1 MYEDYIRAIEAKG
14 LTPPD
19 KIIADGKFHRFDSD
33 NSGKSNGVYI
43 LHSDE
48 PQSGWFKCY
57 KTGTENNW
65 SRGYY
70 VTDPEKREQF
80 QKLIKQQTQE
90 RTVKIL
96 EIHKQAAIK
105 ASADYQD
112 AKSADPDHPYLKRK
126 QIKPVKGLKQDP
138 TTGDLIVPIYCKN
151 GNIISRQT
159 INRDGGKYF
168 LKDGQTKGGYFDFGE
183 TTENIVICEGF
194 ATGASIFEA
203 SGYRVRC
210 AFNCGNLKEVAIISR
225 EEYPKAHIIIAGD
238 DDRKSE
244 GNPGRTKA
252 IEAAKSISTS
262 FMFPD
267 FGENRPEEA
276 TDFNDLYCLNGIEV
290 VRKCFEEV
298 SKHPKKYDVKAINGV
313 FEKDSTNGSKTW
325 STPKPL
331 PDAPPPPPPLDPEIL
346 PQPLADFAKA
356 SALENEV
363 SPEAVAAFLLS
374 SIGAVTG
381 SRFCIKPD
389 SRKKSWY
396 EFPIRS
402 TALVMNVS
410 QNKSGVF
417 RAAIGPLE
425 RLQRSYQEENDK
437 SAAEYFYEQEI
448 YERLRKGLLSRLEK
462 LQKDG
467 EPTSQVEQE
476 LKNIIIP
483 NVPDKKTLAITS
495 GTRPKIIEILSRGNE
510 RGLLIKRDELAGWF
524 AGLERTGNEG
534 DREFYLEGMTVAF
547 NYDNHTIG
555 RGEDFTPALAL
566 SICGTI
572 QKSKLRRLLLD
583 MEKGFRNDGMLQRFM
598 WVCPQSNSFEDFE
611 EAYSTGFRGVDDSLI
626 TQIQNIF
633 KKLDALTPDDVGAIS
648 SDYSPAPW
656 IGFDEKAQKEF
667 LAWRKVLKKN
677 VLTDENLS
685 DGLESH
691 LRKSERLVAG
701 LALSF
706 HALKCATTDNINDI
720 PPAVDSDA
728 LNRAVDIW
736 DVLRHHA
743 NAVYSL
749 GQTSTL
755 EAARLIYSR
764 IRKLMDKDSKFSVR
778 DIKQKKWRGINDDKL
793 IDEVLELLVEK
804 DIVKELETPHVIKG
818 RPPSSRFL
826 VNPLALKEDDV

>member
-1 MYEDYIRAIEAKG
+1 MYEEFIKAIEAEG
-14 LTPPD
+14 ITPPAE
-19 KIIADGKFHRFDSD
+19 IIADGKWHRYDSD
-33 NSGKSNGVYI
+33 NSGKLNGCYYFYP
-43 LHSDE
+43 DE
-48 PQSGWFKCY
+48 PQYGYFKCW
-57 KTGTENNW
+57 KTGLENTF
-65 SRGYY
+65 SGGFSK
-70 VTDPEKREQF
+70 TDPVKKEQY
-80 QKLIKQQTQE
+80 QKLIEQRSQDHKEKLLQ
-90 RTVKIL
+90 L
-96 EIHKQAAIK
+96 YKQAAIK
-105 ASADYQD
+105 ADTEYQD

-159 INRDGGKYF
+159 INRDGDKYF

-183 TTENIVICEGF
+183 TTENFVICEGF

-203 SGYRVRC
+203 RGYRVRC
-210 AFNCGNLKEVAIISR
+210 AFNCGNLKEVAITSR

-238 DDRKSE
+238 DDHKTE

-252 IEAAKSISTS
+252 IESASSIDTS
-262 FMFPD
+262 VVFPD
-267 FGENRPEEA
+267 FGENRPEKA
-276 TDFNDLYCLNGIEV
+276 TDFNDLYCLYGIEA

-313 FEKDSTNGSKTW
+313 FEKDSTNGSQTW
-325 STPKPL
+325 PIPKPL

-356 SALENEV
+356 AALENGV

-425 RLQRSYQEENDK
+425 RLQRSYKEENDK
-437 SAAEYFYEQEI
+437 AASDYFYEQEI

-462 LQKDG
+462 LQKEG

-476 LKNIIIP
+476 LRNMILP
-483 NVPDKKTLAITS
+483 NVPDKKTLAITA
-495 GTRPKIIEILSRGNE
+495 GTRQKIIEILSKGNE

-524 AGLERTGNEG
+524 AGLDRPGNEG
-534 DREFYLEGMTVAF
+534 DREFYLEGMTVAL

-555 RGEDFTPALAL
+555 RGEDFTPVLAL

-598 WVCPQSNSFEDFE
+598 WVCPQAKSFEDFE
-611 EAYSTGFRGVDDSLI
+611 DAYTRGFCGVDKKLLVE
-626 TQIQNIF
+626 IQNIF
-633 KKLDALTPDDVGAIS
+633 ERLDALSPDDVGAIN
-648 SDYSPAPW
+648 SDYSHAPW
-656 IGFDEKAQKEF
+656 IGFDSQAQKEF
-667 LAWRKVLKKN
+667 LAWRWKLHSTFLK
-677 VLTDENLS
+677 DENLS
-685 DGLESH
+685 DGMESH

-706 HALKCATTDNINDI
+706 HALKCATTDNINEI
-720 PPAVDSDA
+720 PPTVDSDA

-755 EAARLIYSR
+755 EAARLIYAR
-764 IRKLMDKDSKFSVR
+764 IRKLMDKDFKFSVR
-778 DIKQKKWRGINDDKL
+778 DIKQKKWRGIHDDKL

-804 DIVKELETPHVIKG
+804 DIVKELG
-818 RPPSSRFL
+818 RPPGINGRPSSRRFL
-826 VNPLALKEDDV
+826 VNPLALKETDV

>member
-1 MYEDYIRAIEAKG
+1 
-14 LTPPD
+14 
-19 KIIADGKFHRFDSD
+19 
-33 NSGKSNGVYI
+33 
-43 LHSDE
+43 
-48 PQSGWFKCY
+48 
-57 KTGTENNW
+57 
-65 SRGYY
+65 
-70 VTDPEKREQF
+70 
-80 QKLIKQQTQE
+80 
-90 RTVKIL
+90 
-96 EIHKQAAIK
+96 
-105 ASADYQD
+105 
-112 AKSADPDHPYLKRK
+112 
-126 QIKPVKGLKQDP
+126 
-138 TTGDLIVPIYCKN
+138 
-151 GNIISRQT
+151 
-159 INRDGGKYF
+159 
-168 LKDGQTKGGYFDFGE
+168 
-183 TTENIVICEGF
+183 
-194 ATGASIFEA
+194 
-203 SGYRVRC
+203 
-210 AFNCGNLKEVAIISR
+210 
-225 EEYPKAHIIIAGD
+225 
-238 DDRKSE
+238 
-244 GNPGRTKA
+244 
-252 IEAAKSISTS
+252 
-262 FMFPD
+262 
-267 FGENRPEEA
+267 
-276 TDFNDLYCLNGIEV
+276 
-290 VRKCFEEV
+290 
-298 SKHPKKYDVKAINGV
+298 
-313 FEKDSTNGSKTW
+313 
-325 STPKPL
+325 
-331 PDAPPPPPPLDPEIL
+331 
-346 PQPLADFAKA
+346 
-356 SALENEV
+356 
-363 SPEAVAAFLLS
+363 
-374 SIGAVTG
+374 
-381 SRFCIKPD
+381 
-389 SRKKSWY
+389 
-396 EFPIRS
+396 
-402 TALVMNVS
+402 
-410 QNKSGVF
+410 
-417 RAAIGPLE
+417 
-425 RLQRSYQEENDK
+425 
-437 SAAEYFYEQEI
+437 
-448 YERLRKGLLSRLEK
+448 

>member
-1 MYEDYIRAIEAKG
+1 MYENFIRAIEAKG
-14 LTPPD
+14 ITPPD
-19 KIIADGKFHRFDSD
+19 EIIADGEIHRFDSD
-33 NSGKSNGVYI
+33 HSGKSNGAYV

-48 PQSGWFKCY
+48 PQSGWFKCW

-65 SRGYY
+65 SRGYSE
-70 VTDPEKREQF
+70 TDPVKKEQF
-80 QKLIKQQTQE
+80 QKLIKQRTQE

-96 EIHKQAAIK
+96 ELQKNAAIK
-105 ASADYQD
+105 ASTEYQD
-112 AKSADPDHPYLKRK
+112 AKPADPDHPYLKRK
-126 QIKPVKGLKQDP
+126 QIKPYRIRQD
-138 TTGDLIVPIYCKN
+138 LKN
-151 GNIISRQT
+151 GNLIIPINSKDGKIISRQT
-159 INRDGGKYF
+159 INKEGDKYF
-168 LKDGQTKGGYFDFGE
+168 LTDGQVKGGYFDLGE
-183 TTENIVICEGF
+183 SNESIVICEGF

-210 AFNCGNLKEVAIISR
+210 VFNCLNLKEVAITTR
-225 EEYPKAHIIIAGD
+225 EVYPKAHIIIAGD
-238 DDRKSE
+238 DDHNTK

-252 IEAAKSISTS
+252 IESASSIDASVV
-262 FMFPD
+262 FPD
-267 FGENRPEEA
+267 FGENRTEKA
-276 TDFNDLYCLNGIEV
+276 TDFNDLHCLKGV
-290 VRKCFEEV
+290 DAVMACFN
-298 SKHPKKYDVKAINGV
+298 SLLKKPINNTVTAINGV
-313 FEKDSTNGSKTW
+313 FEKDSTNGSQTW
-325 STPKPL
+325 SVPKPL
-331 PDAPPPPPPLDPEIL
+331 PDAPPPPPPLDPKIL
-346 PQPLADFAKA
+346 PQPFADFAKA

-363 SPEAVAAFLLS
+363 SPEAVAALLLS

-437 SAAEYFYEQEI
+437 SAVEYLHQKEVYD
-448 YERLRKGLLSRLEK
+448 RSRKGLLSRLEK

-476 LKNIIIP
+476 LRNMIPP
-483 NVPDKKTLAITS
+483 NVPDEKTLAITA

-547 NYDNHTIG
+547 NYDNYTIG
-555 RGEDFTPALAL
+555 RGVDFTPALAL

-572 QKSKLRRLLLD
+572 QKSKLSRLILD
-583 MEKGFRNDGMLQRFM
+583 MEKGYRDDGMLQRFM
-598 WVCPQSNSFEDFE
+598 WVCPQLNSFEDFE
-611 EAYSTGFRGVDDSLI
+611 EAYSTGFRGVDNSLLI
-626 TQIQNIF
+626 KIQKIF
-633 KKLDALTPDDVGAIS
+633 ARLDALSPDDVGATN

-656 IGFDEKAQKEF
+656 IGFDQKAQKEF

>member
-105 ASADYQD
+105 VSAEYQD
-112 AKSADPDHPYLKRK
+112 AKSADPDHLYLKRK

-276 TDFNDLYCLNGIEV
+276 TDFNDLYCLNGIEA

>member
-1 MYEDYIRAIEAKG
+1 MYEEFIKAIEAEG
-14 LTPPD
+14 LTPPHQ
-19 KIIADGKFHRFDSD
+19 IIADGKFQRFDSD
-33 NSGKSNGVYI
+33 NSGKSNGSYI
-43 LHSDE
+43 FYPDE
-48 PQSGWFKCY
+48 PKSGWFRCW
-57 KTGTENNW
+57 KTGTENTW
-65 SRGYY
+65 SRGYSE
-70 VTDPEKREQF
+70 TDPVKKEQF
-80 QKLIKQQTQE
+80 QKLIKQRTQE

-96 EIHKQAAIK
+96 ELHKKAAIK
-105 ASADYQD
+105 ASAEYQD
-112 AKSADPDHPYLKRK
+112 AKSADPYHPYLIRK

-203 SGYRVRC
+203 TGYRVRL
-210 AFNCGNLKEVAIISR
+210 AFNCGNLKEVATISR
-225 EEYPKAHIIIAGD
+225 EDYPKAHIIIAGD

-276 TDFNDLYCLNGIEV
+276 TDFNDLYCLNGIEA

-325 STPKPL
+325 SVPKPL
-331 PDAPPPPPPLDPEIL
+331 PDTPPPPPQLDPEIL

-356 SALENEV
+356 TALENEV

-389 SRKKSWY
+389 SRKKWY

-402 TALVMNVS
+402 TALVMEVS

-425 RLQRSYQEENDK
+425 RLQRSYKEENDK
-437 SAAEYFYEQEI
+437 AASEYFYEQEI

-462 LQKDG
+462 LQKEG

-476 LKNIIIP
+476 LRNLIPP
-483 NVPDKKTLAITS
+483 NVPDKKTLAITA

-524 AGLERTGNEG
+524 AGLDKLGNEG

-555 RGEDFTPALAL
+555 RGEEFTPALAL

-598 WVCPQSNSFEDFE
+598 WVCPQTKSFEDFE
-611 EAYSTGFRGVDDSLI
+611 DAYTRGFCGVDKKLLVE
-626 TQIQNIF
+626 IQNIF
-633 KKLDALTPDDVGAIS
+633 KRLDALSPDDVGAIN
-648 SDYSPAPW
+648 SDYSHAPW
-656 IGFDEKAQKEF
+656 IGFDSQAQKEF
-667 LAWRKVLKKN
+667 LAWRWKLHSTVLK
-677 VLTDENLS
+677 DENLS
-685 DGLESH
+685 DGMESH

-706 HALKCATTDNINDI
+706 HALKCATTDNINEI
-720 PPAVDSDA
+720 PPTVDSDA

-755 EAARLIYSR
+755 EAARLIYAR

-778 DIKQKKWRGINDDKL
+778 DIKQKKWRGIHDDKL

-804 DIVKELETPHVIKG
+804 DIVKELETPNVIKG
-818 RPPSSRFL
+818 RPPSRRFL
-826 VNPLALKEDDV
+826 VNPLALKETDV

>member
-1 MYEDYIRAIEAKG
+1 MYEDFIRAIEAKG
-14 LTPPD
+14 ITPPAE
-19 KIIADGKFHRFDSD
+19 IIADGKIHRFDSD
-33 NSGKSNGVYI
+33 HSGKSNGAYV

-48 PQSGWFKCY
+48 PQSGWFKCW

-65 SRGYY
+65 SRGYSE
-70 VTDPEKREQF
+70 TDPVKKEQF
-80 QKLIKQQTQE
+80 QKLIKKRNQE
-90 RTVKIL
+90 RTVKIHEL
-96 EIHKQAAIK
+96 QKNAAIK
-105 ASADYQD
+105 ASIEYKD
-112 AKSADPDHPYLKRK
+112 AKPADPDHPYLKRK
-126 QIKPVKGLKQDP
+126 QIKPYRIRQD
-138 TTGDLIVPIYCKN
+138 LKN
-151 GNIISRQT
+151 GNLIIPINDKDGEIISHQT
-159 INRDGGKYF
+159 INKEGDKYF
-168 LKDGQTKGGYFDFGE
+168 LTNGQVKGGYFDLGE
-183 TTENIVICEGF
+183 SNESIVICEGF

-210 AFNCGNLKEVAIISR
+210 VFNCLNLKKVAITTR

-238 DDRKSE
+238 DDQNTK

-252 IEAAKSISTS
+252 IESASSIDASVV
-262 FMFPD
+262 FPD
-267 FGENRPEEA
+267 FGENRTEKA
-276 TDFNDLYCLNGIEV
+276 TDFNDLYCLKGV
-290 VRKCFEEV
+290 DAVMACFN
-298 SKHPKKYDVKAINGV
+298 SLLKKPINNTVTAINGV
-313 FEKDSTNGSKTW
+313 FEKDSTNGSQTW
-325 STPKPL
+325 AVPKPL

-346 PQPLADFAKA
+346 PQPFADFAKA

-363 SPEAVAAFLLS
+363 SPEAVAALLLS

-389 SRKKSWY
+389 SRKNSWY
-396 EFPIRS
+396 EFTIRS

-425 RLQRSYQEENDK
+425 RLQRSYQEENGK
-437 SAAEYFYEQEI
+437 SAAEYLHQKEVYD
-448 YERLRKGLLSRLEK
+448 RSRKGLLSRLEK

-467 EPTSQVEQE
+467 EPTSQIEQD
-476 LKNIIIP
+476 LRNMIPP
-483 NVPDKKTLAITS
+483 NVPDEKTLAITA

-547 NYDNHTIG
+547 NYDNYTIG
-555 RGEDFTPALAL
+555 RGVDFTPALAL

-572 QKSKLRRLLLD
+572 QKSKLSRLILD
-583 MEKGFRNDGMLQRFM
+583 MEKGYRDDGMLQRFM
-598 WVCPQSNSFEDFE
+598 WVCPQLNSFEDFE
-611 EAYSTGFRGVDDSLI
+611 EAYSKGFRGVDNSLLI
-626 TQIQNIF
+626 KIQNIF
-633 KKLDALTPDDVGAIS
+633 ERLDALSADDVGATN

-677 VLTDENLS
+677 VLTDDNLS

-706 HALKCATTDNINDI
+706 HAVKCATTDTSNDI

-755 EAARLIYSR
+755 EAARLIYAR

-818 RPPSSRFL
+818 RPPSRRFL